1 MGNLLF
7 EIGTE
12 EIPAGFV
19 EPTLQQLQQKFE
31 DKTKELKIGHGDIK
45 CLGTP
50 RRLALVVT
58 DLAETQEEIK
68 EELLGPSKKAGV
80 DADGNFTKAA
90 EGFARSK
97 GADTNA
103 LQVVDTPK
111 GEYLMLVR
119 ESGGEETKTLLPTL
133 LKEIL
138 LSLTFPKSMR
148 WGSNSHSFA
157 RPIQWLV
164 ALLDDDVLNIE
175 HEGIRSSRETGGH
188 RFLANERFPIQSPL
202 TYEAELRKKYVVA
215 DIESRKKMVV
225 EEIQRSV
232 RENATL
238 TNAEV
243 LVDEGLVDTVSHLVE
258 FPCGVCGRFDDK
270 FLQLPDEVLITSM
283 REHQK
288 YFPVVDSEGKLMS
301 AFVAVNNTRVNDLE
315 ITTRGHQR
323 VLRARL
329 EDALFFFNKDRET
342 PLSDNIPRLEGII
355 FQAKLGTMLEKKN
368 RLVKLSKLLCEML
381 TPELA
386 PVLERAAQLCKADLL
401 TDMVGEFPSLQGV
414 MGAAYAQN
422 DGEDPAVAQAILEHY
437 MPKRSGAALP
447 QSDAGAI
454 LGLADRFDTLVG
466 CFGIGQVPSGNA
478 DPFGLRR
485 ISLGI
490 LHILAEKKYTISLRE
505 VIHKALALYGD
516 KVDGSSATVDQIVL
530 FLKGRFVND
539 CVREGLPSE
548 VVEAGISVNFDEIN
562 DCRKRI
568 DAINDVRMDPDFPV
582 LAGSYKR
589 IRNIIKDNTDTSVD
603 EGVLAEQSEKTLYQ
617 LCVKVQAE
625 SVEYIGRQEYK
636 EALKA
641 MLQMK
646 QPVDNFF
653 EEVMVMAED
662 KAVRQNRLNLLTA
675 LGNIILKVGDISKI
689 QEG

>member
-19 EPTLQQLQQKFE
+19 EPALQQLQQKFE
-31 DKTKELKIGHGDIK
+31 TKTKELKIGHGSIK

-50 RRLALVVT
+50 RRLALVVS
-58 DLAETQEEIK
+58 DLADTQEEIR
-68 EELLGPSKKAGV
+68 EELLGPSKKAGL
-80 DADGNFTKAA
+80 DDKGNFTKAA

-97 GADTNA
+97 GADTSA

-119 ESGGEETKTLLPTL
+119 ESGGEESKTLLPVL
-133 LKEIL
+133 LKDIL

-175 HEGIRSSRETGGH
+175 HEGITSSRETGGH
-188 RFLANERFPIQSPL
+188 RFLANERFSIQNPL
-202 TYEAELRKKYVVA
+202 TYEDELREKYVIA
-215 DIESRKKMVV
+215 DIDTRKKLVV
-225 EEIQRSV
+225 DEIKRSV

-238 TNAEV
+238 TDAEV

-288 YFPVVDSEGKLMS
+288 YFPVVDTEGKLMS
-301 AFVAVNNTRVNDLE
+301 AFVAVNNTRVNDLD
-315 ITTRGHQR
+315 ITTKGHQR

-329 EDALFFFNKDRET
+329 EDALFFFNKDREA
-342 PLSDNIPRLEGII
+342 PLSDNIERLEGII
-355 FQAKLGTMLEKKN
+355 FQAKLGTLLEKKS

-381 TPELA
+381 APELA

-401 TDMVGEFPSLQGV
+401 SDMVGEFPSLQGV

-422 DGEDPAVAQAILEHY
+422 DGEDQAVAQAILEHY
-437 MPKRSGAALP
+437 MPKRSGAAIP

-466 CFGIGQVPSGNA
+466 CFGIGQVPSGNT

-485 ISLGI
+485 ISLAI

-603 EGVLAEQSEKTLYQ
+603 EGVLVEQSEKTLYQ
-617 LCVKVQAE
+617 LCVKVQGESAE
-625 SVEYIGRQEYK
+625 HIGRQEYK

-675 LGNIILKVGDISKI
+675 LGDIILKVGDISKI